1 MNLSDANLQA
11 LLLGIGSVLAL
22 TRNIFLF
29 INIMG
34 RILYTYIILVPFLY
48 LASLRNTGGSSTGGY
63 GYGYGYQQQ
72 RKFNIFNPLMPKI
85 ESPW

>member
-34 RILYTYIILVPFLY
+34 RILINMFIVPFLY

-63 GYGYGYQQQ
+63 GYLGGRPAKGQ
-72 RKFNIFNPLMPKI
+72 FMPQN
-85 ESPW
+85 SLRQSF